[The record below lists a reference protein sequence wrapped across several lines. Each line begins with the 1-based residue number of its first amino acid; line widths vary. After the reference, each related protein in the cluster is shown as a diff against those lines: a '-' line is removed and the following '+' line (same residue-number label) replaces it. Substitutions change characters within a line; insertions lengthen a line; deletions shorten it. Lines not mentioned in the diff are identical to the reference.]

1 MKTARSSSIPCLPS
15 VRRKK
20 QETVS
25 EIQGKWKEVLSRSER
40 LSTGKSSDLQGIEYE
55 TYTLSRRE
63 WVLYGAEG
71 ILLASVLD
79 YVFYRSFLLIL
90 LILPAG
96 ILFPLALKKK
106 LKQRRME
113 KLRGEFK
120 DAILAV
126 ASGLNAGYSV
136 ENAFA
141 VSLKEMEEIHGSD
154 SMIAKEIRLIL
165 RKVRM
170 NLTFEDALGDFAARS
185 GLDDVENFA
194 DVFLAARKSGG
205 ELMRI
210 ITRTAE
216 IIGEKIRIQEE
227 ILTATASKRMEQR
240 IMSGIPVLIVIY
252 IELTSPGFFGILYT
266 TLIGRM
272 LMTVCLAVY
281 LASCWL
287 ADYFL
292 EIEV

>member
-1 MKTARSSSIPCLPS
+1 M
-15 VRRKK
+15 
-20 QETVS
+20 
-25 EIQGKWKEVLSRSER
+25 
-40 LSTGKSSDLQGIEYE
+40 QGIEYE

-79 YVFYRSFLLIL
+79 YVFYRSLLLIL

-194 DVFLAARKSGG
+194 DVFLAARNDADHHQDRRDHRGKDPDPGG
-205 ELMRI
+205 DPD
-210 ITRTAE
+210 
-216 IIGEKIRIQEE
+216 GN
-227 ILTATASKRMEQR
+227 
-240 IMSGIPVLIVIY
+240 GIKTHGAKDHEWDSRFDRNLH
-252 IELTSPGFFGILYT
+252 
-266 TLIGRM
+266 
-272 LMTVCLAVY
+272 
-281 LASCWL
+281 
-287 ADYFL
+287 
-292 EIEV
+292 

>member
-1 MKTARSSSIPCLPS
+1 M
-15 VRRKK
+15 
-20 QETVS
+20 
-25 EIQGKWKEVLSRSER
+25 SRSER
-40 LSTGKSSDLQGIEYE
+40 LSTGKNSDLQGIEYE

-71 ILLASVLD
+71 ILLAAVLD

-90 LILPAG
+90 LIFPAG

-154 SMIAKEIRLIL
+154 SMIAQEIRLIL
-165 RKVRM
+165 RKVRL
-170 NLTFEDALGDFAARS
+170 NLTFEEALGDFAKRS
-185 GLDDVENFA
+185 GLDDVKNFS

-205 ELMRI
+205 ELMKI
-210 ITRTAE
+210 IARTAE
-216 IIGEKIRIQEE
+216 IIREKIRIQEE
-227 ILTATASKRMEQR
+227 ILTATASRRMEQK
-240 IMSGIPVLIVIY
+240 IMSAIPILIVVY
-252 IELTSPGFFGILYT
+252 IELTSPGFFEILYST
-266 TLIGRM
+266 MGGRI
-272 LMTVCLAVY
+272 LMTICLGIY
-281 LASCWL
+281 LVSCQL
-287 ADYFL
+287 AKSFL
-292 EIEV
+292 EIEI

>member
-1 MKTARSSSIPCLPS
+1 M
-15 VRRKK
+15 
-20 QETVS
+20 
-25 EIQGKWKEVLSRSER
+25 SRSER
-40 LSTGKSSDLQGIEYE
+40 LSTGKNSDLQGIEYE

-71 ILLASVLD
+71 ILLAAALD

-90 LILPAG
+90 LIFPAG

-126 ASGLNAGYSV
+126 ASGLNA
-136 ENAFA
+136 
-141 VSLKEMEEIHGSD
+141 EMEEIHGSD

-185 GLDDVENFA
+185 GLDDVKNFA

>member
-1 MKTARSSSIPCLPS
+1 M
-15 VRRKK
+15 
-20 QETVS
+20 
-25 EIQGKWKEVLSRSER
+25 SRSER
-40 LSTGKSSDLQGIEYE
+40 LSTGKNSDLQGIEYE

-71 ILLASVLD
+71 ILLAAVLD

-90 LILPAG
+90 LIFPAG

-185 GLDDVENFA
+185 GLDDVKNFA

-240 IMSGIPVLIVIY
+240 IMSLMPFCIVLYVK
-252 IELTSPGFFGILYT
+252 LGNPGYFDSLYHNLKGILIMS
-266 TLIGRM
+266 LCMG
-272 LMTVCLAVY
+272 VY
-281 LASCWL
+281 MAAWSLSERIL
-287 ADYFL
+287 RRL
-292 EIEV
+292 EEGEM

>member
-1 MKTARSSSIPCLPS
+1 M
-15 VRRKK
+15 
-20 QETVS
+20 
-25 EIQGKWKEVLSRSER
+25 SRSER
-40 LSTGKSSDLQGIEYE
+40 LSTGKNSDLQGIEYE

-71 ILLASVLD
+71 ILLAAVLD

-90 LILPAG
+90 LIFPAG

-154 SMIAKEIRLIL
+154 SMIAQEIRLIL
-165 RKVRM
+165 RKVRL
-170 NLTFEDALGDFAARS
+170 NLTFEEALGDFAKRS
-185 GLDDVENFA
+185 GLDDVKNFS

-205 ELMRI
+205 ELMKI
-210 ITRTAE
+210 IARTAE
-216 IIGEKIRIQEE
+216 IIGEKIRIEEE
-227 ILTATASKRMEQR
+227 ILTGTASRRMEQK
-240 IMSGIPVLIVIY
+240 IMSAIPILIVVY
-252 IELTSPGFFGILYT
+252 IELTSPGFFEILYST
-266 TLIGRM
+266 MGGRI
-272 LMTVCLAVY
+272 LMTICLGIY
-281 LASCWL
+281 LVSCQL
-287 ADYFL
+287 AKSFL
-292 EIEV
+292 EIEI

>member
-1 MKTARSSSIPCLPS
+1 M
-15 VRRKK
+15 
-20 QETVS
+20 
-25 EIQGKWKEVLSRSER
+25 
-40 LSTGKSSDLQGIEYE
+40 QGIEYK
-55 TYTLSRRE
+55 TYELSRRE
-63 WVLYGAEG
+63 WTLYGIEG
-71 ILLASVLD
+71 ILLTAVLD
-79 YVFYRSFLLIL
+79 YVFYRSALLCVLFI
-90 LILPAG
+90 PAG
-96 ILFPLALKKK
+96 LFFPLALKKK
-106 LKQRRME
+106 LKQKRTE

-136 ENAFA
+136 ENAFS
-141 VSLKEMEEIHGSD
+141 VSLKEMEEIHGRD

-165 RKVRM
+165 RKVRL

-185 GLDDVENFA
+185 GLDDVKNFA

-210 ITRTAE
+210 IARTAE

-227 ILTATASKRMEQR
+227 ILTATASKRMEQK

-252 IELTSPGFFGILYT
+252 IELTSPGFFRILYT
-266 TLIGRM
+266 TLGGRL
-272 LMTVCLAVY
+272 LMTICLAVY
-281 LASCWL
+281 LMSCWL

>member
-1 MKTARSSSIPCLPS
+1 M
-15 VRRKK
+15 
-20 QETVS
+20 
-25 EIQGKWKEVLSRSER
+25 SRSER
-40 LSTGKSSDLQGIEYE
+40 LSTGKNSDLQGIEYE

-71 ILLASVLD
+71 ILLAAVLD

-90 LILPAG
+90 LIFPAG

-165 RKVRM
+165 
-170 NLTFEDALGDFAARS
+170 TFEDALGDFAARS
-185 GLDDVENFA
+185 GLDDVKNFA

>member
-1 MKTARSSSIPCLPS
+1 M
-15 VRRKK
+15 
-20 QETVS
+20 
-25 EIQGKWKEVLSRSER
+25 SRSER
-40 LSTGKSSDLQGIEYE
+40 LSTGKNSDLQGIEYE

-71 ILLASVLD
+71 ILLAAVLD

-185 GLDDVENFA
+185 GLDDVKNFA

-205 ELMRI
+205 ELMQ
-210 ITRTAE
+210 

-227 ILTATASKRMEQR
+227 ILTATASKRVEQR

>member
-1 MKTARSSSIPCLPS
+1 M
-15 VRRKK
+15 
-20 QETVS
+20 
-25 EIQGKWKEVLSRSER
+25 SRSER
-40 LSTGKSSDLQGIEYE
+40 LSTGKNSDLQGIEYE

-71 ILLASVLD
+71 ILLAAALD

-90 LILPAG
+90 LIFPAG
-96 ILFPLALKKK
+96 ILFPLTLKNK

-185 GLDDVENFA
+185 GLDDVKNFA

-227 ILTATASKRMEQR
+227 I
-240 IMSGIPVLIVIY
+240 MSGIPVLIVIY

-266 TLIGRM
+266 TLVGRM

-287 ADYFL
+287 ADHFL

>member
-1 MKTARSSSIPCLPS
+1 M
-15 VRRKK
+15 
-20 QETVS
+20 
-25 EIQGKWKEVLSRSER
+25 SRSER
-40 LSTGKSSDLQGIEYE
+40 LSTGKNSDLQGIEYE

-71 ILLASVLD
+71 ILLAAVLD

-90 LILPAG
+90 LIFPAG

-154 SMIAKEIRLIL
+154 SMIAQEIRLIL
-165 RKVRM
+165 RKVRL
-170 NLTFEDALGDFAARS
+170 NLTFEEALGDFAKRS
-185 GLDDVENFA
+185 GLDDVKNFS

-205 ELMRI
+205 ELMKI
-210 ITRTAE
+210 IARTAE

-227 ILTATASKRMEQR
+227 ILTATASRRMEQK
-240 IMSGIPVLIVIY
+240 IMSAIPILIVVY
-252 IELTSPGFFGILYT
+252 IELTSPGFFKILYST
-266 TLIGRM
+266 MGGRI
-272 LMTVCLAVY
+272 LMTICLGIY
-281 LASCWL
+281 LVSCQL
-287 ADYFL
+287 AKSFL
-292 EIEV
+292 EIEI

>member
-1 MKTARSSSIPCLPS
+1 M
-15 VRRKK
+15 
-20 QETVS
+20 
-25 EIQGKWKEVLSRSER
+25 SRSER
-40 LSTGKSSDLQGIEYE
+40 LSTGKNSDLQGIEYE

-71 ILLASVLD
+71 ILLAAVLD

-90 LILPAG
+90 LIFPAG

-154 SMIAKEIRLIL
+154 SMIAQEIRLIL
-165 RKVRM
+165 RKVRL
-170 NLTFEDALGDFAARS
+170 NLTFEEALGDFAKRS
-185 GLDDVENFA
+185 GLDDVKNFS
-194 DVFLAARKSGG
+194 DVFLSARKSGG
-205 ELMRI
+205 ELMKI
-210 ITRTAE
+210 IARTAE

-227 ILTATASKRMEQR
+227 ILTATASRRMEQK
-240 IMSGIPVLIVIY
+240 IMSAIPILIVVY
-252 IELTSPGFFGILYT
+252 IELTSPGFFEILYST
-266 TLIGRM
+266 MGGRI
-272 LMTVCLAVY
+272 LMTICLGIY
-281 LASCWL
+281 LVSCQL
-287 ADYFL
+287 AKSFL
-292 EIEV
+292 EIEI

>member
-1 MKTARSSSIPCLPS
+1 M
-15 VRRKK
+15 
-20 QETVS
+20 
-25 EIQGKWKEVLSRSER
+25 SRSER
-40 LSTGKSSDLQGIEYE
+40 LSTGKNSDLQGIEYE

-71 ILLASVLD
+71 ILLAAVLD

-90 LILPAG
+90 LIFPAG

-126 ASGLNAGYSV
+126 ASGL
-136 ENAFA
+136 NAFA

-185 GLDDVENFA
+185 GLDDVKNFA